1 MPLSQLISPSTMKNA
16 ITAIR
21 TKYAFALL
29 FSALLFSFAPP
40 TQLMPTSLR
49 VTVLNESGNSEKGA
63 VVTLY
68 KTQQD
73 YEKEQNPAL
82 PAQTTNDK
90 GVAVFRDLQPVIYHV
105 SAVKGDRDNA
115 NGATQTDTLKASRQN
130 KVNIII
136 E

>member
-1 MPLSQLISPSTMKNA
+1 MKNA
-16 ITAIR
+16 MIESR
-21 TKYAFALL
+21 TKFAFALL
-29 FSALLFSFAPP
+29 LSALLFSFAPP
-40 TQLMPTSLR
+40 TQLIPISLR
-49 VTVLNESGNSEKGA
+49 VTVLNELGNPEKGA

-68 KTQQD
+68 KTRQD

-90 GVAVFRDLQPVIYHV
+90 GVAVFRNLQPLIYHV
-105 SAVKGDRDNA
+105 SAVKGDKDNA

-130 KVNIII
+130 RVNIII